1 MGYGEDQLLIGFLCT
16 KQLTILLLLPDAVEF
31 LVFAVRGRSVMNTI
45 LQLSWCLLY
54 RGWLWG
60 IAKGLSNCFILFFT
74 SWQML
79 S

>member
-16 KQLTILLLLPDAVEF
+16 KQLTILLLLPD
-31 LVFAVRGRSVMNTI
+31 SVMNTI